1 MNDLR
6 LVKFQ
11 TLIEDISE
19 TFMSI
24 VWGPIIFEQ
33 HPNLALRLIFDYD
46 ECNEYARIIIDKS
59 SLLIFCDSGVWHD
72 SGLWHDDVRSL
83 DQWDIFVSLSDN
95 KCDTKTR
102 ISASKLFVEL
112 CRKNDNSQACYKF
125 IFWALLVLTV
135 DKNNAQEYLSLICDF
150 AKMLKITNDEFEDIV
165 HVIKCVY
172 NTEDK
177 NYAFK
182 TETIPKKFGGVLNLY
197 SD

>member
-1 MNDLR
+1 MNELR

-11 TLIEDISE
+11 TLIEDISKAILKE
-19 TFMSI
+19 FRNSI
-24 VWGPIIFEQ
+24 FYEGQ

-59 SLLIFCDSGVWHD
+59 LLYFHDGMKVVYFDNLNIFASLC
-72 SGLWHDDVRSL
+72 
-83 DQWDIFVSLSDN
+83 DN

-102 ISASKLFVEL
+102 ISVSKEFVKICREEDYYSRASY
-112 CRKNDNSQACYKF
+112 RF

-150 AKMLKITNDEFEDIV
+150 AKMLEIANDEFEDII

-172 NTEDK
+172 NVEDE

-182 TETIPKKFGGVLNLY
+182 TGRIPYIFDGVLNLY

>member
-1 MNDLR
+1 MNELR

-11 TLIEDISE
+11 TLIGDISKAVSSWYSNE
-19 TFMSI
+19 I
-24 VWGPIIFEQ
+24 Q

-59 SLLIFCDSGVWHD
+59 LLFIKENYYNDIC
-72 SGLWHDDVRSL
+72 L
-83 DQWDIFVSLSDN
+83 DEWDMFVSLS
-95 KCDTKTR
+95 KAECDTKTR
-102 ISASKLFVEL
+102 ISASKLFVKL
-112 CRKNDNSQACYKF
+112 CREKDVDQASYRF

-150 AKMLKITNDEFEDIV
+150 AKMLKITNDEFEDII

-172 NTEDK
+172 NVEDK

-182 TETIPKKFGGVLNLY
+182 TKRIPEVFDGVLNLY

>member
-1 MNDLR
+1 MNELR

-11 TLIEDISE
+11 TLIEDISKAVNKE
-19 TFMSI
+19 F
-24 VWGPIIFEQ
+24 WGYTSFFEEQ

-59 SLLIFCDSGVWHD
+59 LLIIKENKGCYYN
-72 SGLWHDDVRSL
+72 RCL
-83 DQWDIFVSLSDN
+83 DEWDMFVSLS
-95 KCDTKTR
+95 KAECDTKTR
-102 ISASKLFVEL
+102 ISVSKEFIKL
-112 CRKNDNSQACYKF
+112 CREEVYDTQASYKF

-135 DKNNAQEYLSLICDF
+135 DKSKAQEYLSLICDF
-150 AKMLKITNDEFEDIV
+150 AKMLKITNDEFEDII

-172 NTEDK
+172 NVEDK

-182 TETIPKKFGGVLNLY
+182 TKRFPEVFDGVLNLY

>member
-1 MNDLR
+1 MNELR

-11 TLIEDISE
+11 TLIGDISKAVNKE
-19 TFMSI
+19 FWNYTFYE
-24 VWGPIIFEQ
+24 EQ

-59 SLLIFCDSGVWHD
+59 SLLIFCDWGVWPR
-72 SGLWHDDVRSL
+72 LVKPL
-83 DQWDIFVSLSDN
+83 DKWDIFVSLSKAN
-95 KCDTKTR
+95 CDTKTR
-102 ISASKLFVEL
+102 ISALKLFVEL
-112 CRKNDNSQACYKF
+112 CSKYDNAQACYKF

-135 DKNNAQEYLSLICDF
+135 DKNKAQEYLSLICDF
-150 AKMLKITNDEFEDIV
+150 AKMLKITNDEFEDII

-172 NTEDK
+172 NVEDK

-182 TETIPKKFGGVLNLY
+182 TETIPNIFDGVLNLY

>member
-1 MNDLR
+1 MNELR

-11 TLIEDISE
+11 TLIEDISK
-19 TFMSI
+19 TFSKD
-24 VWGPIIFEQ
+24 FYESSYSDEKQ

-59 SLLIFCDSGVWHD
+59 SLFLKEDIGWSYCY
-72 SGLWHDDVRSL
+72 RCL
-83 DQWDIFVSLSDN
+83 DEWDMFVSLS
-95 KCDTKTR
+95 KAECDIKTR
-102 ISASKLFVEL
+102 ISASKLFVKL
-112 CRKNDNSQACYKF
+112 CREKDVDQASYGF

-135 DKNNAQEYLSLICDF
+135 DKNKAQEYLSLICDF
-150 AKMLKITNDEFEDIV
+150 AKMLKITNDEFEDII

-172 NTEDK
+172 NVDDK

-182 TETIPKKFGGVLNLY
+182 TETIPKNFDGVLNLY

>member
-1 MNDLR
+1 MNELR

-11 TLIEDISE
+11 TLIEDISKAVKKE
-19 TFMSI
+19 FRNSI
-24 VWGPIIFEQ
+24 FYEEQ

-59 SLLIFCDSGVWHD
+59 SLPIFGD
-72 SGLWHDDVRSL
+72 LWPRLVYPL
-83 DQWDIFVSLSDN
+83 DKWDIFVSLSKAN
-95 KCDTKTR
+95 CDTKTR
-102 ISASKLFVEL
+102 ISALKVFVEL
-112 CRKNDNSQACYKF
+112 CRKNDNAQACYKF

-150 AKMLKITNDEFEDIV
+150 AKMLKITNDQFEDII

-172 NTEDK
+172 NVEDK

-182 TETIPKKFGGVLNLY
+182 TKRIPEVFDGVLNLY

>member
-1 MNDLR
+1 MNELR

-11 TLIEDISE
+11 TLIEDISK
-19 TFMSI
+19 TFTKNFYGS
-24 VWGPIIFEQ
+24 WYSNEKQ

-59 SLLIFCDSGVWHD
+59 LLYFNHGLKVVFFDNLNIFASLC
-72 SGLWHDDVRSL
+72 
-83 DQWDIFVSLSDN
+83 DN
-95 KCDTKTR
+95 KCDTNTR
-102 ISASKLFVEL
+102 ISASKEFVKI
-112 CRKNDNSQACYKF
+112 CREEDYDPMSSYRF

-150 AKMLKITNDEFEDIV
+150 AKMLKITNDEFEDII

-172 NTEDK
+172 NVDDK
-177 NYAFK
+177 NYTFK
-182 TETIPKKFGGVLNLY
+182 TKRIPEGFDGVLNLY

>member
-1 MNDLR
+1 MNELR

-11 TLIEDISE
+11 TLIEDISK
-19 TFMSI
+19 TFSS
-24 VWGPIIFEQ
+24 WYSNEKQ

-59 SLLIFCDSGVWHD
+59 LLYFNRGFNVFFFDNLNIFASLC
-72 SGLWHDDVRSL
+72 
-83 DQWDIFVSLSDN
+83 DN

-102 ISASKLFVEL
+102 ISVSKEFVKICREEYYVPSPRASY
-112 CRKNDNSQACYKF
+112 RF

-135 DKNNAQEYLSLICDF
+135 DKNKAQEYLSLICDF
-150 AKMLKITNDEFEDIV
+150 AKMLKITNDEFEDIIY
-165 HVIKCVY
+165 VIKCVY
-172 NTEDK
+172 NVEDK

-182 TETIPKKFGGVLNLY
+182 TETIPNIFDGVLNLY

>member
-1 MNDLR
+1 MNELR

-11 TLIEDISE
+11 TLIEDISK
-19 TFMSI
+19 TFTKNFHGS
-24 VWGPIIFEQ
+24 WYSNEKQ

-59 SLLIFCDSGVWHD
+59 LLYFTRGFAVFFFDDLNIFASLC
-72 SGLWHDDVRSL
+72 
-83 DQWDIFVSLSDN
+83 DN

-102 ISASKLFVEL
+102 ISVSKEFVKICREEYFDSMASY
-112 CRKNDNSQACYKF
+112 RF

-150 AKMLKITNDEFEDIV
+150 AKMLKITNDEFEDIIN
-165 HVIKCVY
+165 VIKCVY
-172 NTEDK
+172 NVDDK
-177 NYAFK
+177 NYTFK
-182 TETIPKKFGGVLNLY
+182 TKRIPEVFDGVLNLY

>member
-1 MNDLR
+1 MNELR

-11 TLIEDISE
+11 TLIKDISKAVNKE
-19 TFMSI
+19 LCNYTLYE
-24 VWGPIIFEQ
+24 GH

-59 SLLIFCDSGVWHD
+59 LLYLDHGYSVGFFDNKNIFESLC
-72 SGLWHDDVRSL
+72 
-83 DQWDIFVSLSDN
+83 DN

-102 ISASKLFVEL
+102 ISASKEFVKI
-112 CRKNDNSQACYKF
+112 CREEYYAPRASYRF

-135 DKNNAQEYLSLICDF
+135 DKNKAQEYLSLICDF
-150 AKMLKITNDEFEDIV
+150 AKMLKITNDEFEDII

-172 NTEDK
+172 NVKDK

-182 TETIPKKFGGVLNLY
+182 TEIIPNIFDGVLNLY